1 MSTLKNLDVS
11 TKSWDLIL
19 CFIIRRKLDQQSLA
33 ALENS
38 ADAPTEIPTLRSVL
52 AARLHDGDPPISSQ
66 LFIFTFYFLLFL

>member
-11 TKSWDLIL
+11 TKSWDPIL

-38 ADAPTEIPTLRSVL
+38 ADAPTEIPPFQQCTNV
-52 AARLHDGDPPISSQ
+52 
-66 LFIFTFYFLLFL
+66 Y